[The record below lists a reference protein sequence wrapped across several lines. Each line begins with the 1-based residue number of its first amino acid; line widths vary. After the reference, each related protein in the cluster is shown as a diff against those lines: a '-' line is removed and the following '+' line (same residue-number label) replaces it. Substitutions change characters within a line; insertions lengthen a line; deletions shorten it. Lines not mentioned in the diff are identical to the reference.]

1 MERAVK
7 EQVVA
12 ALKDKMARAASVVL
26 ADFKGL
32 TVEAVTNLR
41 REFRAAQ
48 CEYKVVKNTLLGLAV
63 KGTGMEAF
71 DKLLTGPTAMAY
83 SAEDPAAPAKI
94 AAKFAKEHAEKFI
107 IKGGYIEGKVLD
119 AKGVEQLSKLPGK
132 NELRAKVLAT
142 FMAPATDFVRLLGAG
157 PLNFLYLLNARKAE
171 LEKQEAGKAA

>member
-12 ALKDKMARAASVVL
+12 DLKVKMAKAASVVL

-32 TVEAVTNLR
+32 TVQAVTNLR

-63 KGTGMEAF
+63 KGTDMEQF
-71 DKLLTGPTAMAY
+71 DKLLQGPTAMAY

-94 AAKFAKEHAEKFI
+94 AAKFAKEH
-107 IKGGYIEGKVLD
+107 
-119 AKGVEQLSKLPGK
+119 
-132 NELRAKVLAT
+132 
-142 FMAPATDFVRLLGAG
+142 
-157 PLNFLYLLNARKAE
+157 
-171 LEKQEAGKAA
+171 

>member
-12 ALKDKMARAASVVL
+12 DLKDKMAKAASVVL

-32 TVEAVTNLR
+32 TVEAVTGLR

-63 KGTGMEAF
+63 KGTGMEKF
-71 DKLLTGPTAMAY
+71 EKLLTGPTAVAY
-83 SAEDPAAPAKI
+83 SMEDPAAPAKI
-94 AAKFAKEHAEKFI
+94 AAKFAKDQAEKFI
-107 IKGGYIEGKVLD
+107 IKGGYVDGNVLD

-171 LEKQEAGKAA
+171 LEKQGGQQAA

>member
-12 ALKDKMARAASVVL
+12 DLKDKMAKAASVVL

-32 TVEAVTNLR
+32 TVEAVTGLR

-71 DKLLTGPTAMAY
+71 EKLLTGPTAVAY

-107 IKGGYIEGKVLD
+107 IKGGFIEGRVLD

-132 NELRAKVLAT
+132 NELRAKALAT
-142 FMAPATDFVRLLGAG
+142 LLAPATELVRLLGAG

-171 LEKQEAGKAA
+171 LEKQG